1 MNSITVLLSEAH
13 MILRVALRALL
24 ADEPD
29 IQIVGEAANGHQAV
43 ELCQQLQPHLVVM
56 DIHMPMLNGLE
67 ATRQIR
73 RTLPAT
79 KILILSASSDPVH
92 LDELMKL
99 KIAGYMLKQSE
110 AEQLPSAIRA
120 AHKGEGYFSP
130 AIARHLERQA
140 GRHAELIHTG
150 TPHLTS
156 REAEVLQLVA
166 EGNAN
171 KQISAEL
178 GISVKTVEK
187 HRQSLMGKLKI
198 HDTAGLTRYAIDRGV
213 IDSEV
218 RLAVADLV

>member
-24 ADEPD
+24 AEEPD

-56 DIHMPMLNGLE
+56 DIRMPMLNGLE

-110 AEQLPSAIRA
+110 AELLPSAIRA

-130 AIARHLERQA
+130 AIARHFERQS
-140 GRHAELIHTG
+140 GQHAELIHSG

-198 HDTAGLTRYAIDRGV
+198 HDTAGLTRYAIDRGG
-213 IDSEV
+213 D
-218 RLAVADLV
+218 